1 MSSLLEPTSLL
12 AANRTTKKMRRNHRS
27 LSFKPLRRIGR
38 MKASKKQLTL
48 RRIPLCDSDEEGG
61 RSDRRRKFIG
71 EQRRR
76 DCMSTAFLIVQYWEG
91 GAPTGQRVAQGGDEG
106 QCPLVGNTLFDHMYE
121 REGGGRNKR
130 VEPPL
135 EGTCGSR
142 RVDSPGRIHGDL
154 LVEKASMK
162 LRNLWPDD
170 ESTSLSITIG
180 QALLRSVNVYPHSR
194 LPIGLLNHDHVG
206 NSINL
211 EEKKRSSLADGL
223 LAKIEA
229 LALRK
234 LAMFEWDPLFSP

>member
-1 MSSLLEPTSLL
+1 MTFCVCVVSFISKIFEKFQDQNGGVACWTFLMSSTYTSIEGPIFSLKILL
-12 AANRTTKKMRRNHRS
+12 TK
-27 LSFKPLRRIGR
+27 G
-38 MKASKKQLTL
+38 
-48 RRIPLCDSDEEGG
+48 
-61 RSDRRRKFIG
+61 
-71 EQRRR
+71 
-76 DCMSTAFLIVQYWEG
+76 W
-91 GAPTGQRVAQGGDEG
+91 
-106 QCPLVGNTLFDHMYE
+106 
-121 REGGGRNKR
+121 
-130 VEPPL
+130 
-135 EGTCGSR
+135 
-142 RVDSPGRIHGDL
+142 IHGDL